1 MLLYYHAV
9 LFLHLQNVPHYI
21 QAIQWNSLSK
31 MIEIYLFLA
40 QLEDSIAD
48 IQVEVWV
55 VFKTMHWLVLSYIQD
70 S

>member
-1 MLLYYHAV
+1 MLLHYHTV
-9 LFLHLQNVPHYI
+9 LCYLLQNVPHYI

-48 IQVEVWV
+48 IPVEV
-55 VFKTMHWLVLSYIQD
+55 
-70 S
+70 